1 MSDVKNVVIV
11 GSGPA
16 GHTAAI
22 YAARA
27 NLNPYMF
34 EGYMLGGSAG
44 GQLTTTT
51 DVENI
56 LELHTEETFFQ
67 KKTLKKWC

>member
-22 YAARA
+22 YSARA
-27 NLNPYMF
+27 NLSPFMF
-34 EGYMLGGSAG
+34 EGYMMGGSAG

-51 DVENI
+51 DVEN
-56 LELHTEETFFQ
+56 
-67 KKTLKKWC
+67 

>member
-22 YAARA
+22 YSARA
-27 NLNPYMF
+27 NLSPFMF
-34 EGYMLGGSAG
+34 EGYVMGGSAG
-44 GQLTTTT
+44 GQLTPPRM
-51 DVENI
+51 
-56 LELHTEETFFQ
+56 
-67 KKTLKKWC
+67 LKIIRDFRMASMDLN

>member
-22 YAARA
+22 YSARA
-27 NLNPYMF
+27 NLSPFMI
-34 EGYMLGGSAG
+34 EGYMMGGSAG

-51 DVENI
+51 EVENYP
-56 LELHTEETFFQ
+56 
-67 KKTLKKWC
+67 